1 MPCVTFQCGTMDLVG
16 TVATGGRREG
26 ASAAPLLA
34 PALIGLAV
42 FAIGPTLLS
51 VLWGGTDKSLTGSN
65 WHWVG
70 LANLR
75 EATSDPAVQRAVGNT
90 LAYCA
95 LTIVPAVALGLG
107 LALLVDRVRRGRG
120 LVRLLLFLPVT
131 ANLVAMSVVFQ
142 YIFSSDRGGLANSL
156 LSVIGVRPLDWL
168 GSSPRSLF
176 VVAIVGLWRLSSF
189 VFVIYLSGLT
199 AVPRTVFEAA
209 DVDGLRG
216 WARFRWVT
224 WPLLGPTTVFVLVL
238 TTLLTLQ
245 TFETVA
251 VLTQGGPLGGSE
263 TLVYRIWSVGFT
275 PSFRIGYASLLS
287 FMLLIVVI
295 GIGALGSLAGR
306 RLRQRVGQAAA

>member
-1 MPCVTFQCGTMDLVG
+1 MPCGTMG
-16 TVATGGRREG
+16 TVRRREG
-26 ASAAPLLA
+26 VRAVPLLA

-51 VLWGGTDKSLTGSN
+51 VLWGGTDKSLTGSS
-65 WHWVG
+65 WHWTG

-75 EATSDPAVQRAVGNT
+75 EAVGDPAVQRSVLNT

-142 YIFSSDRGGLANSL
+142 YIFSSDSGGLANAL
-156 LSVIGVRPLDWL
+156 LSIVGVKPLDWL
-168 GSSPRSLF
+168 GSSPNSLF
-176 VVAIVGLWRLSSF
+176 VVAMVGLWRLTSF
-189 VFVIYLSGLT
+189 VFVIYLAGLT
-199 AVPRTVFEAA
+199 AVPRVVFEAA
-209 DVDGLRG
+209 DIDGLRG

-224 WPLLGPTTVFVLVL
+224 WPLLAPTSVFVLVL

-251 VLTQGGPLGGSE
+251 VLTQGGPQGTSE

-287 FMLLIVVI
+287 FLLLIVVV
-295 GIGALGSLAGR
+295 GVGALGALAGR
-306 RLRQRVGQAAA
+306 RLRQRVGQEAT

>member
-1 MPCVTFQCGTMDLVG
+1 MG
-16 TVATGGRREG
+16 TVQRREG
-26 ASAAPLLA
+26 VRAIPLLA

-51 VLWGGTDKSLTGSN
+51 VLWGGTDKSLTGSS
-65 WHWVG
+65 WHWIG
-70 LANLR
+70 LANFR
-75 EATSDPAVQRAVGNT
+75 EAIADPAVQRSVVNT

-142 YIFSSDRGGLANSL
+142 YIFSSDSGGLANAL
-156 LSVIGVRPLDWL
+156 LSIAGLRPLDWL
-168 GSSPRSLF
+168 GSSPTSLF
-176 VVAIVGLWRLSSF
+176 VVAVVGLWRLTSF
-189 VFVIYLSGLT
+189 VFVIYLAGLT
-199 AVPRTVFEAA
+199 AVPRVVFEAA
-209 DVDGLRG
+209 DIDGLRG

-224 WPLLGPTTVFVLVL
+224 WPLLAPTSVFVLVL

-251 VLTQGGPLGGSE
+251 VLTQGGPQGTSE

-287 FMLLIVVI
+287 FLLLIVVV
-295 GIGALGSLAGR
+295 GIGALGALAGR
-306 RLRQRVGQAAA
+306 RLRQRVGQEAT